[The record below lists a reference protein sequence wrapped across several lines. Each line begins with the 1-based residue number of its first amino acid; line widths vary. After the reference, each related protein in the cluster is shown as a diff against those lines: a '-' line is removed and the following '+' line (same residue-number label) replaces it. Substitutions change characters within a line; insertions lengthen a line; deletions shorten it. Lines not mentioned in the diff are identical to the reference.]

1 MVSSY
6 RRFGSASSP
15 VSDEGRVYHLK
26 VKQGEVGR
34 YVLLPG
40 DPERVPIIAKY
51 WDKHWYVSSHR
62 EFVTYSGYYKGVF
75 LSVTSTGIGAPST
88 AIAVEE
94 LARVGAEVF
103 IRVGTTGALKREI
116 GIGDLII
123 STASVRLEGTSRHY
137 IMPEYPAVASY
148 DVILALIEA
157 AEILGVKYH
166 IGLTASSDSFYV
178 GQERPG
184 FKGYLPPYQ
193 KGLIEYLVNANVLNF
208 EMESSV
214 IFILANIYG
223 LKAGAI
229 CAVIAN
235 RATNEFVPEAGVED
249 AIKVSNEAVKIHNEW
264 SEEIAKLGKKYV
276 TPSIIINTRKK

>member
-1 MVSSY
+1 MISCE
-6 RRFGSASSP
+6 RFESASAP
-15 VSDEGRVYHLK
+15 VSDEGRVYHLR
-26 VKQGEVGR
+26 VKPGDIGK

-62 EFVTYSGYYKGVF
+62 EFVTYSGYYKEVF
-75 LSVTSTGIGAPST
+75 LSATSTGIGAPST

-103 IRVGTTGALKREI
+103 IRVGTTGTLKREI
-116 GIGDLII
+116 KVGDLIV
-123 STASVRLEGTSRHY
+123 STAAVRLEGTSKHY
-137 IMPEYPAVASY
+137 IIPEYPAVASY
-148 DVILALIEA
+148 DVVLALIDA
-157 AEILGVKYH
+157 AEILGVRYH
-166 IGLTASSDSFYV
+166 VGLTASSDSFYV

-184 FKGYLPPYQ
+184 FKGYLPSHQ
-193 KGLIEYLVNANVLNF
+193 RGLIEYLGNANVLNF

-214 IFILANIYG
+214 IFVLANIYG

-235 RATNEFVPEAGVED
+235 RATNEFAPGAGIED

-276 TPSIIINTRKK
+276 TPGIIVNIRKK